1 MTDFIVLGASGSLS
15 QKMLSPALE
24 RITKD
29 NREIKPIGYGRSEK
43 PKWWKWHYIRGNY
56 SEIDKIVDK
65 KKKTVFYLALP
76 IKVEIVKTIV
86 DSLSCKGRNNKNWQ
100 IAIEKPFGGNL
111 NEAEEIRTNL
121 KKIFKEEQIYPVDH
135 YLTKDLV
142 KDIISFRFANP
153 IIEEIWKPENIEKIT
168 VTAWEKEGIENRGAY
183 YDQFGAIKDMIQNH
197 LLQILLLATIKRPE
211 CLGGGCLS
219 TEKQKQIRAMEV
231 VDLEIGQYKGYREEK
246 EVRPDSK
253 TETWAKLSL
262 KINERE
268 WKGVDF
274 ILQSGKRMKEKLT
287 EVEIVFK
294 QNLKCLWEDQCYL
307 LPKNKIVINLYP
319 KNEVEIFLNH
329 GTRIEKELPESI
341 PMKLGAAQIY
351 KKKRS
356 PYEEILLNIV
366 EGSRINFASFEEI
379 IEAWKL
385 MKKVDIFR
393 SKVSLKT
400 Y

>member
-24 RITKD
+24 KITKY

-43 PKWWKWHYIRGNY
+43 PKWWIWDYIQGNY

-65 KKKTVFYLALP
+65 NKKTVFYLALP
-76 IKVEIVKTIV
+76 IKIEVVKTIV
-86 DSLSCKGRNNKNWQ
+86 DSLSRRGRGSNKWK

-111 NEAEEIRTNL
+111 NEAEEIRIYL

-142 KDIISFRFANP
+142 KDIVSFRFANP
-153 IIEEIWKPENIEKIT
+153 IIEQVWSPENIEKIT
-168 VTAWEKEGIENRGAY
+168 VTAWEKEGIKNRGAY

-197 LLQILLLATIKRPE
+197 LLQILLLTTIGRPE

-219 TEKQKQIRAMEV
+219 TEKQKQIRGMEV
-231 VDLEIGQYKGYREEK
+231 VNLEIGQYKGYREEK
-246 EVRPDSK
+246 EVSPDSK

-262 KINERE
+262 KINEKEWRE
-268 WKGVDF
+268 VDF
-274 ILQSGKRMKEKLT
+274 ILESGKKMGEKLT
-287 EVEIVFK
+287 EIEIVFK
-294 QNLKCLWEDQCYL
+294 QNLKCLWEDKCNL

-319 KNEVEIFLNH
+319 KNEVRIFLNH
-329 GTRIEKELPESI
+329 GTKIEKELPESI

-351 KKKRS
+351 KNKSS
-356 PYEEILLNIV
+356 PYEEILLNIM

-379 IEAWKL
+379 VEAWKL

-393 SKVSLKT
+393 SGISLKT